1 MCTVEGL
8 LRYAVAL
15 PAESEAAG
23 YKAQQTE
30 TCSLCGRRNW
40 RHAVCAGGRWKGA
53 AVRGVRRGR
62 VARWVVPRLGLLLLF
77 GSLDCCLLNF
87 IKPFQNANERTHKL
101 PR

>member
-40 RHAVCAGGRWKGA
+40 RHAVCAGGRWKGGG
-53 AVRGVRRGR
+53 RR
-62 VARWVVPRLGLLLLF
+62 VARRVVPRLGLLLLF

>member
-1 MCTVEGL
+1 MCTVQGL

-40 RHAVCAGGRWKGA
+40 RHAVCAGGRVAQQK
-53 AVRGVRRGR
+53 GVRWGK
-62 VARWVVPRLGLLLLF
+62 VARWVVPGLGLLLLF